1 VLTPACRQAP
11 DVARPSRLVARVV
24 PARPL
29 TAVAGLLGWAAT
41 LLLCILRVRARR
53 RLARACHE
61 VRGPLCAARLGLG
74 TLDSDPPRLAA
85 IDLELRRAARSLDDL
100 AGAGT
105 ADRRELVDLCAL
117 ARAHAPAWQAVAA
130 SHGAG
135 LRLDVIAE
143 APPPGGIVV
152 PLRPRRR
159 SGCAAPLLVAPA
171 DAPRVP
177 LVPGA
182 AAQLPGLAAPPGT
195 AVLGDP
201 LRLAQACANLV
212 ANAAEHG
219 GGLVRVRVVAVGD
232 RVRFEVADDGPGL
245 PAPVAV
251 LAAAG
256 RARRSRRGHGLT
268 VAAAVAHRHG
278 GRLTAAPAGAGA
290 RVVLDLP
297 AAAPI
302 RLARR
307 NAAAPPE
314 IVA

>member
-1 VLTPACRQAP
+1 
-11 DVARPSRLVARVV
+11 
-24 PARPL
+24 
-29 TAVAGLLGWAAT
+29 
-41 LLLCILRVRARR
+41 LLCVLQLRARR

-61 VRGPLCAARLGLG
+61 VRGPLCAVRLGLG
-74 TLDSDPPRLAA
+74 TLDEDPPRLAA
-85 IDLELRRAARSLDDL
+85 LDLELRRAARALDDL
-100 AGAGT
+100 TGARA
-105 ADRRELVDLCAL
+105 ADRRELIDLYAL
-117 ARAHAPAWQAVAA
+117 ARAHAPSWQSVAA
-130 SHGAG
+130 AHGAG
-135 LRLDVIAE
+135 LRLDVVAE
-143 APPPGGIVV
+143 AQPPGGIVV
-152 PLRPRRR
+152 PLRRRR
-159 SGCAAPLLVAPA
+159 PAHCAPPMLAAPL
-171 DAPRVP
+171 R
-177 LVPGA
+177 A
-182 AAQLPGLAAPPGT
+182 AASAGPPVVTPPST
-195 AVLGDP
+195 AVFGDP